1 MGCLDKRVFPCKK
14 SHLISDRNSPEKKLA
29 SLNCRIFWPNK
40 FITDHKWSHLKM
52 GSLQNMPQLVQFG
65 TFLVKFS
72 MLFWRGAFLLLKAL
86 NSGAI
91 QKQTQRSLNWP
102 DKEFCWMCF
111 FEETQQRK
119 PEVVKFLLLCNFG
132 CFCSAFLNRIPR
144 LYYPKQ
150 INTFRTLRFFFYPS
164 STDFN

>member
-1 MGCLDKRVFPCKK
+1 
-14 SHLISDRNSPEKKLA
+14 
-29 SLNCRIFWPNK
+29 
-40 FITDHKWSHLKM
+40 M
-52 GSLQNMPQLVQFG
+52 GSKIYLSFYSLVHFSE
-65 TFLVKFS
+65 TFF
-72 MLFWRGAFLLLKAL
+72 MLFWRGTFLLSKAFS
-86 NSGAI
+86 NGAI

-164 STDFN
+164 STDFNLDIQKLQSSVTWNCLFCRNIFRCQGIGVCSRILR

>member
-1 MGCLDKRVFPCKK
+1 MWSHYRLTFDNFCSVVKIIRHKRMSNTWNCQFFAEYLFFFNFRHKIFHV
-14 SHLISDRNSPEKKLA
+14 LVISTRLKDLVKLA
-29 SLNCRIFWPNK
+29 
-40 FITDHKWSHLKM
+40 
-52 GSLQNMPQLVQFG
+52 
-65 TFLVKFS
+65 
-72 MLFWRGAFLLLKAL
+72 
-86 NSGAI
+86 
-91 QKQTQRSLNWP
+91 

-164 STDFN
+164 STDFNLDIQKLQSSVTWNCLFCRNIFRCQGIGVCSRILR